1 MEFNQNILQRRKNM
15 KSVARKPVSVLLVL
29 SIVTSFFILPAV
41 PARAGV
47 LGSFLNG
54 VRPLAGLAGR
64 VGGAVI
70 GMSIG
75 AAFVPPLGMIA
86 GGVLG
91 WIAGGIITGYGTGS
105 LANLATI
112 GGGVVGAMALGPG
125 AVGMV
130 GGFLLGGFLGRM
142 AMNHLQRADALTGGI
157 LFKKAGTAST
167 SGTSLTSKIK
177 SFFGGNG
184 SSVSSPAFTNT
195 PSTGVSGGGAPGVT
209 VSGDRSTQI
218 QASEAKY
225 KAAYDQYLQATQ
237 KGDSGTAVDAHKVY
251 LNAYQEFQTLSSG
264 K

>member
-1 MEFNQNILQRRKNM
+1 M

-41 PARAGV
+41 PARAGI
-47 LGSFLNG
+47 LGSFLNA
-54 VRPLAGLAGR
+54 VRPLAGIASK
-64 VGGAVI
+64 VGGAVV
-70 GMSIG
+70 GAAIG

-91 WIAGGIITGYGTGS
+91 WIGGGIIADHDHDTGS
-105 LANLATI
+105 LANVAAI
-112 GGGVVGAMALGPG
+112 CGGAVGVIALGP
-125 AVGMV
+125 VGV
-130 GGFLLGGFLGRM
+130 GVGCLLGELLGGMVTNLLR
-142 AMNHLQRADALTGGI
+142 RANGSLAGGI
-157 LFKKAGTAST
+157 PFKKAGTAST

-237 KGDSGTAVDAHKVY
+237 KGDSGTAADAHKVY

>member
-91 WIAGGIITGYGTGS
+91 WIAGGIIGDAGS
-105 LANLATI
+105 LANLAAI
-112 GGGVVGAMALGPG
+112 CGGAVGVIALGPVGVVGCLLGE
-125 AVGMV
+125 
-130 GGFLLGGFLGRM
+130 LLGGMVTNLLR
-142 AMNHLQRADALTGGI
+142 RANGSLTGGI
-157 LFKKAGTAST
+157 PFKKAGTAST

-251 LNAYQEFQTLSSG
+251 LNAYQEFKTLSSG

>member
-1 MEFNQNILQRRKNM
+1 M

-41 PARAGV
+41 PARAGI
-47 LGSFLNG
+47 LGSFLN
-54 VRPLAGLAGR
+54 VVLPSASLAGR
-64 VGGAVI
+64 VGGWVI
-70 GMSIG
+70 GASIG
-75 AAFVPPLGMIA
+75 AAFFPPLGMIA

-112 GGGVVGAMALGPG
+112 GGGVVGAMVLGPG

-142 AMNHLQRADALTGGI
+142 AMNLLQRADGSLTGGI

-177 SFFGGNG
+177 SSFGGNG

>member
-1 MEFNQNILQRRKNM
+1 M

-91 WIAGGIITGYGTGS
+91 WIAGGIIGDAGS
-105 LANLATI
+105 LANMAAI
-112 GGGVVGAMALGPG
+112 CGGAVGVIALGPVGVVGCLLGE
-125 AVGMV
+125 
-130 GGFLLGGFLGRM
+130 LLGGMVTNLLR
-142 AMNHLQRADALTGGI
+142 RANGSLTGGI
-157 LFKKAGTAST
+157 PFKKAGTAST

-177 SFFGGNG
+177 SSFGGNG

-251 LNAYQEFQTLSSG
+251 LNAYQEFRTLSSG

>member
-1 MEFNQNILQRRKNM
+1 M

-41 PARAGV
+41 PARAGI
-47 LGSFLNG
+47 LGSFLNA
-54 VRPLAGLAGR
+54 VRPLAGIAGK

-70 GMSIG
+70 GASMG

-142 AMNHLQRADALTGGI
+142 AMNLLQRADGSLTGGI

-251 LNAYQEFQTLSSG
+251 LNAYQEFKTLSSG

>member
-1 MEFNQNILQRRKNM
+1 M

-41 PARAGV
+41 PARAGI
-47 LGSFLNG
+47 LGSFLN
-54 VRPLAGLAGR
+54 VVLPSASLAGR
-64 VGGAVI
+64 VGGWVI
-70 GMSIG
+70 GASIG
-75 AAFVPPLGMIA
+75 AAFFPPLGMIA

-91 WIAGGIITGYGTGS
+91 WIGGGIIADHDHDTGS
-105 LANLATI
+105 LANVAAI
-112 GGGVVGAMALGPG
+112 CGGAVGVIALGP
-125 AVGMV
+125 VGV
-130 GGFLLGGFLGRM
+130 GVGCLLGELLGGMVTNLLR
-142 AMNHLQRADALTGGI
+142 RANGSLTGGI
-157 LFKKAGTAST
+157 PFKKAGTAST

>member
-1 MEFNQNILQRRKNM
+1 M

-41 PARAGV
+41 PARAGI
-47 LGSFLNG
+47 LGSFLNA
-54 VRPLAGLAGR
+54 VRPLAGIAGK

-70 GMSIG
+70 GASIG
-75 AAFVPPLGMIA
+75 SALFVPPLGMIA
-86 GGVLG
+86 GGILG
-91 WIAGGIITGYGTGS
+91 SIAGGIITGYATGS

-112 GGGVVGAMALGPG
+112 GGGVVGAMVLGPG

-130 GGFLLGGFLGRM
+130 VGVLLGGFLGRM
-142 AMNHLQRADALTGGI
+142 AMNLLQRADGSLTGGI

-251 LNAYQEFQTLSSG
+251 LNAYQEFRTLSSG

>member
-1 MEFNQNILQRRKNM
+1 M

-41 PARAGV
+41 PARAGI
-47 LGSFLNG
+47 LGSFLNA
-54 VRPLAGLAGR
+54 VRPLAGIAGK

-70 GMSIG
+70 GASIG
-75 AAFVPPLGMIA
+75 AAIFVPPLGMIA
-86 GGVLG
+86 GGILG
-91 WIAGGIITGYGTGS
+91 SIAGGIIAGYATGS

-112 GGGVVGAMALGPG
+112 GGGVVGAMVLGPG

-130 GGFLLGGFLGRM
+130 VGVLLGGFLGRM

-177 SFFGGNG
+177 SSFGGNG